1 MSQAIHNLLL
11 QSPSSLNLHWSGK
24 VFLWQEQA
32 LFVGKAAETSLHASP
47 AIKIC
52 VALEDDFGLRTSDG
66 AAWQSFRSA
75 LIGPGQLHAIDGRGN
90 ELALLVLAPEARVA
104 QPLASI
110 YLRRGVSEIAPVVV
124 RKLFPLFADF
134 SELDGVSSEAARVCR
149 QMVHSLEPCSR
160 SKIMMGIVPSF
171 DPRVSRTV
179 ERLHE
184 EAERAASIGEIA
196 AQVALSE
203 SRFSHLFSD
212 QMRVSP
218 RRYLLWLRL
227 REALQLL
234 AAGATLTGAA
244 HGAGFAD
251 SAHLTRTFRG
261 MLGIAPT
268 SLIKHSSLITAQE

>member
-1 MSQAIHNLLL
+1 MHHSLHGSLLP
-11 QSPSSLNLHWSGK
+11 SPSAANLDWSGR

-32 LFVGKAAETSLHASP
+32 LFIGAAAKTSLHASP
-47 AIKIC
+47 GIKIC
-52 VALEDDFGLRTSDG
+52 VALDGDFGLRTSEYSS
-66 AAWQSFRSA
+66 WQSFRSA
-75 LIGPGQLHAIDGRGN
+75 MIAPGQIHAIDGRGN
-90 ELALLVLAPEARVA
+90 ELALLVLAAEAEVA
-104 QPLASI
+104 QPLAPI
-110 YLRRGVSEIAPVVV
+110 YLNRGVSEIAPVVL
-124 RKLFPLFADF
+124 RNLFSLFADF
-134 SELDGVSSEAARVCR
+134 AQLDGIRFEAAEVCR
-149 QMVHSLEPCSR
+149 QMVHSLEPGPR
-160 SKIMMGIVPSF
+160 KKLMMGVAPLL

-184 EAERAASIGEIA
+184 QAERDASIGEIA

-212 QMRVSP
+212 QLRVSP

-234 AAGATLTGAA
+234 AGGASLTGAA
-244 HGAGFAD
+244 HEAGFAD

-268 SLIKHSSLITAQE
+268 SLIKHSSLIPAKE